1 MKLIYIKAIQIIQSN
16 YQEVRHN
23 GYQQLED
30 QLEILILD
38 EAFSNLDKEN
48 ATKAMKTVL
57 EYGKNKIV
65 IDITHNIGEAN
76 GYKQIYELKNGQLFA
91 KKIKSKDQK

>member
-1 MKLIYIKAIQIIQSN
+1 
-16 YQEVRHN
+16 
-23 GYQQLED
+23 
-30 QLEILILD
+30 
-38 EAFSNLDKEN
+38 
-48 ATKAMKTVL
+48 MKTVS

-91 KKIKSKDQK
+91 KKIKSKDRL

>member
-1 MKLIYIKAIQIIQSN
+1 M
-16 YQEVRHN
+16 
-23 GYQQLED
+23 
-30 QLEILILD
+30 ILD

-48 ATKAMKTVL
+48 ATKAMKTVS

-65 IDITHNIGEAN
+65 IDITHNDITHNIGEAN

-91 KKIKSKDQK
+91 KKNQK